1 VKEVRDRAVMI
12 AVAAAREVIAAQ
24 MTAAEG
30 NRLVEKAIAE
40 VDAKL
45 H

>member
-1 VKEVRDRAVMI
+1 MRDQAATV

-24 MTAAEG
+24 MTAANAG
-30 NRLVEKAIAE
+30 KLIDDAIAE